1 MPQTVGIVGLGA
13 MGSAMA
19 IMLIRAGYR
28 VAGYDP
34 REAALDELE
43 ANGGVRAASPRAV
56 AEAADVVLLSLP
68 SIEAFRDVMRGQGSV
83 PSAAKTGL
91 VVIDTCTLPIP
102 VKEEAARIAADAG
115 MTLLDGTVSGNR
127 DMILAGTLTAYM
139 SGDRAAYDAW
149 ANMLSAF
156 TRKHSHVGAF
166 GNASRIKF
174 VINHLVCVL
183 TCANAEAM
191 GLALKAGLAAEDVYE
206 LVKDSAANSTL
217 WEIRG
222 AMMVNEDYTS
232 SRGNFGMASKD
243 GPVIGAFAQE
253 MHYPAPLFQAA
264 LQMHHAAVGRGMY
277 DIDTAAL
284 CRLYEEIGGVDRA
297 ASGAKDNRDG

>member
-1 MPQTVGIVGLGA
+1 MSQTVGIVGLGA

-19 IMLIRAGYR
+19 IMLIK
-28 VAGYDP
+28 AGYDVVGFDP
-34 REAALDELE
+34 RNEALEELE
-43 ANGGVRAASPRAV
+43 ANGGTRADSPRAV

-68 SIEAFRDVMRGQGSV
+68 SVEAFEDVTRGQGSV
-83 PSAAKTGL
+83 TSAGKSGL
-91 VVIDTCTLPIP
+91 VIIDTCTLPIP
-102 VKEEAARIAADAG
+102 VKQEAARVAADAG
-115 MTLLDGTVSGNR
+115 MTLVDGTVSGNR
-127 DMILAGTLTAYM
+127 DMILAKTLTAYM
-139 SGDRAAYDAW
+139 SGDRAAYDTW
-149 ANMLSAF
+149 SDMLSSF

-191 GLALKAGLAAEDVYE
+191 GLALKAGLAAEDVFD
-206 LVKDSAANSTL
+206 LVKDSAANSVL

-222 AMMVNEDYTS
+222 PMMVSEDYTS

-243 GPVIGAFAQE
+243 GPVIGGFAQD
-253 MHYPAPLFQAA
+253 MHFPAPLFQTA
-264 LQMHHAAVGRGMY
+264 LQMHHAAVGMGMY

-284 CRLYEEIGGVDRA
+284 CRLYENLGGVARA
-297 ASGAKDNRDG
+297 